1 MPRPDLSLIAPFYHN
16 YIKQVPHSDLMK
28 ALRELGDAFIAQME
42 AIPSSRYDFAY
53 AEGKWTLKEL
63 FQHVI
68 DTERI
73 LVFRALCIA
82 RKEAQSLPGFEEK
95 DYAANSKA
103 GNRKW
108 SDMIEE
114 FRVLRKSSEYMFA
127 SFDEEQLEH
136 SGIANNSPLYVLG
149 LGFIVA
155 GHCQHHLNIVKERY
169 L

>member
-1 MPRPDLSLIAPFYHN
+1 MPRPDLSRVASFYHN
-16 YIKQVPHSDLMK
+16 YIRQVPHSDLMK
-28 ALRELGDAFIAQME
+28 ALTELGEAFITQME
-42 AIPSSRYDFAY
+42 AIPSSKYDFAY
-53 AEGKWTLKEL
+53 SEGKWTLREL

-73 LVFRALCIA
+73 LGFRALCIA

-103 GNRKW
+103 GNRNW
-108 SDMIEE
+108 NDMIGE

-127 SFDEEQLEH
+127 SFDEEQLEN

-149 LGFIVA
+149 IGFIVA